1 LLSLCTESAAK
12 IQKYAGGFR
21 AMSNHNH
28 PDQPHALLAGLKPVE
43 KFLFTVVI
51 LFILGLGFQFLGAFL
66 AAWIY
71 GFGVADVLTLG
82 TFDDPRYVAASK
94 LIQILGSVGT
104 FIVPAFLFSYLFAG
118 DLFSYYNF
126 REPAG
131 LIAILL
137 TAAMMVSVIPFIN
150 YLAEINMRME
160 FPVHVID
167 RFLRNL
173 EGEAEKIMRA
183 FTTTRS
189 FWGLMVN
196 LLMIGVLAAV
206 GEELIFRGL
215 LQRLLTS
222 LLKNVHV
229 AIFITAMLFSAFH
242 FQFFSFL
249 PRFILGIILGYLMY
263 LGRSIWFPI
272 IAHFVNNTMGVVYY
286 YFNARGS
293 ADDMLEEIGT
303 STMMPMAALI
313 SLFLFAVFFI
323 IWVYRISL
331 RSNRSLPSGGTGTD

>member
-1 LLSLCTESAAK
+1 
-12 IQKYAGGFR
+12 
-21 AMSNHNH
+21 M
-28 PDQPHALLAGLKPVE
+28 E

-51 LFILGLGFQFLGAFL
+51 LFILGLAFQFLGAFL

-71 GFGVADVLTLG
+71 GFGVSDILKLG

-104 FIVPAFLFSYLFAG
+104 FIIPAFLFSFLYTG
-118 DLFSYYNF
+118 DLFSYYRF
-126 REPAG
+126 RDPAR
-131 LIAILL
+131 IAAILL
-137 TAAMMVSVIPFIN
+137 TVGMMVSVVPLIN
-150 YLAEINMRME
+150 YLAEINLRME
-160 FPVHVID
+160 FPID
-167 RFLRNL
+167 LIDGLLRSL
-173 EGEAEKIMRA
+173 EGEAEKIMQA
-183 FTTTRS
+183 FTATRS
-189 FWGLMVN
+189 FWGLLVN

-215 LQRLLTS
+215 LQQLLTRVV
-222 LLKNVHV
+222 KNVHL
-229 AIFITAMLFSAFH
+229 AIIITAILFSAFH

-249 PRFILGIILGYLMY
+249 PRFVLGIILGYLMF

-286 YFNARGS
+286 YFNSRGS

-313 SLFLFAVFFI
+313 SLLIFAVFFI
-323 IWVYRISL
+323 VWYFQASVVTTRSL
-331 RSNRSLPSGGTGTD
+331 RHGETETD